1 MRFPFPAWSLV
12 LASLW
17 AEAAPPASSTSG
29 LEGAPQAEPR
39 QPPVAAEAPV
49 PAAVAAVAPL
59 PPASQV
65 IDRLNDLFRADSS
78 EARLTMKV
86 VTARYDRELV
96 LQSWTRGKK
105 EALVVVRG
113 PAREAGTATLRSAEG
128 LWSYAPR
135 ADRLVR
141 IPSTLLSDSWMGSHF
156 TNDDLMRETDFSLDY
171 DATLE
176 WKGQGGKRL
185 LQATLKPKP
194 QAPVVWTRVVYL
206 LDPQDFLPLRA
217 DYYDGD
223 ADRPYPHLR
232 RCARGER
239 APRAFHAP
247 NGACRQPVRI
257 HAHRVQRGQVQRD
270 RRPWSLHAARAALG
284 GQAVI
289 RLALRNLTRNSWRS
303 ALTVSGVAIAVAALA
318 WSQTMT
324 EAFLDTMIRSAAA
337 VQMGD
342 LRVESEAHAK
352 EGSMYDGFPATD
364 GLLERV
370 RRVPGV
376 RAAAPRLSS
385 YGLLGHEARSQ
396 AAMLIGVAPEAEAVA
411 SDVAQSVVAGAWLST
426 GDTGDTG
433 DTGGQGGREIVLG
446 EPLARLLS
454 AKVGDELVAMV
465 QAADGSTGDDR
476 LRVVGLA
483 RTGSSGLDRG
493 AAWMRIADVGWLAA
507 LDGQAHELIVRAE
520 RGTRLDGVK
529 EALQAAVGG
538 ADGPKLVVRTW
549 EELLPDLRQLVEIT
563 RLTMLVLYGIVCFV
577 AALGILNAQ
586 RMTAL
591 ERKREFAV
599 MMAVGVTP
607 VRLASLVVLEA
618 ALLTGLG
625 VVVGGLLGWG
635 LSAWHAHAGLDLV
648 ALGSQ
653 GFSYGG
659 ADIASRIYCVVR
671 PMLIIVPA
679 LAVLAGGVLCGLWPA
694 LVSARLEL
702 VRAISGRT

>member
-1 MRFPFPAWSLV
+1 M
-12 LASLW
+12 
-17 AEAAPPASSTSG
+17 
-29 LEGAPQAEPR
+29 
-39 QPPVAAEAPV
+39 
-49 PAAVAAVAPL
+49 
-59 PPASQV
+59 
-65 IDRLNDLFRADSS
+65 
-78 EARLTMKV
+78 
-86 VTARYDRELV
+86 
-96 LQSWTRGKK
+96 
-105 EALVVVRG
+105 
-113 PAREAGTATLRSAEG
+113 
-128 LWSYAPR
+128 
-135 ADRLVR
+135 
-141 IPSTLLSDSWMGSHF
+141 
-156 TNDDLMRETDFSLDY
+156 
-171 DATLE
+171 
-176 WKGQGGKRL
+176 
-185 LQATLKPKP
+185 
-194 QAPVVWTRVVYL
+194 
-206 LDPQDFLPLRA
+206 
-217 DYYDGD
+217 
-223 ADRPYPHLR
+223 
-232 RCARGER
+232 
-239 APRAFHAP
+239 
-247 NGACRQPVRI
+247 
-257 HAHRVQRGQVQRD
+257 
-270 RRPWSLHAARAALG
+270 
-284 GQAVI
+284 I

-303 ALTVSGVAIAVAALA
+303 GLTVSGVAVAVAALA

-337 VQMGD
+337 VQLGD

-352 EGSMYDGFPATD
+352 EGSIYDGFPVTD

-396 AAMLIGVAPEAEAVA
+396 AAMLIGVAPEAESVA
-411 SDVAQSVVAGAWLST
+411 SDVAQSIIAGAWLST
-426 GDTGDTG
+426 GDAR
-433 DTGGQGGREIVLG
+433 GQGGREIVLG
-446 EPLARLLS
+446 ENLARLLS
-454 AKVGDELVAMV
+454 AQVGDELVAMV
-465 QAADGSTGDDR
+465 QAADGSMGDDR

-493 AAWMRIADVGWLAA
+493 AGWMRIGDVGWLAA
-507 LDGQAHELIVRAE
+507 LDGQAHELIVRTE

-529 EALQAAVGG
+529 EALQEAVGG
-538 ADGPKLVVRTW
+538 ADGPTLVVRTW
-549 EELLPDLRQLVEIT
+549 EELLPDLRQLVEVT

-625 VVVGGLLGWG
+625 VVAGGLLGWG

-659 ADIASRIYCVVR
+659 AAIASRIYCVVR
-671 PMLIIVPA
+671 PMLIVVPA
-679 LAVLAGGVLCGLWPA
+679 LAVLAGGILCGLWPA